1 MTESGDTTLNPV
13 TEATSGDGVCELSGT
28 GRDTTAEM
36 RLERLVDA
44 NRAIVGELSLPM
56 VLQRIVAAARDLV
69 GARYAALGVIG
80 HDGLLQEFI
89 HLGMDADTITRI
101 GDLPR
106 GLGVLGALIA
116 DPLPIRLPVIRHDP
130 RSSGFPPGH
139 PPMETFLGVPIRS
152 RNAVYG
158 NLYLTGRTGGEFTA
172 EDEHL
177 VLALAATAGIAI
189 ENARLYEESA
199 RREQWLQA
207 SAEISGVLLSPG
219 GERDPL
225 QLILNRIKELADAD
239 VATLV
244 VPVDDPGLLRVAVAT
259 GDGEAE
265 LRGMEYPMRDT
276 LVALAMD
283 TGRGVRVGALERQQ
297 GYTVHLSQVVDV
309 GPVMAV
315 PLVGDAGPHGAIML
329 GRRSG
334 RRNFTTADR
343 DLAEVFAN
351 QAALNRELVEARAN
365 QQRLAVLED
374 RDRIARD
381 LHDHVIQRLFAA
393 GLSAQSLA
401 VTADDSAARARLDR
415 LVSDLDDTIGQIRTS
430 IFHLQAG
437 EARDPGL
444 RAAVLA
450 VAAQVAPVLG
460 FAPAVRFTG
469 PVDTL
474 VHGTVIGEIE
484 AVSREG
490 LTNVAKHAQ
499 ASQVNVEVSADR
511 GWLSVR
517 ISDDGVGMRQPARSS
532 GLENLRQRAEGR
544 GGSLTIEARPSGGT
558 LLTWTIPI
566 PD

>member
-1 MTESGDTTLNPV
+1 MTGSTDGDHTRDRAP
-13 TEATSGDGVCELSGT
+13 T
-28 GRDTTAEM
+28 GGGSTAEQ
-36 RLERLVDA
+36 RLERLLAA

-56 VLQRIVAAARDLV
+56 VLRRIVEAARDLV
-69 GARYAALGVIG
+69 GAQYAALGVIG
-80 HDGLLQEFI
+80 DDGLLQEFV
-89 HLGMDADTITRI
+89 HVGMDSATVSRI
-101 GDLPR
+101 GDLPK
-106 GLGVLGALIA
+106 GLGVLGALIK
-116 DPLPIRLPVIRHDP
+116 DPQSIRLPVISEDA

-139 PPMETFLGVPIRS
+139 PPMESFLGVPIRS
-152 RNAVYG
+152 RHAVYG
-158 NLYLTGRTGGEFTA
+158 NLYLTGRASGEFSA
-172 EDEHL
+172 EDEDL
-177 VLALAATAGIAI
+177 LLALAATAGTAI

-219 GERDPL
+219 GDRDPL

-265 LRGMEYPMRDT
+265 LRGMEYPVHDT

-283 TGRGVRVGALERQQ
+283 TGRGVRVGAVERQQ
-297 GYTVHLSQVVDV
+297 GYTVHLSEVVDV

-315 PLVGDAGPHGAIML
+315 PLVGEAGPHGAIML

-351 QAALNRELVEARAN
+351 QAALVRELVEARAN

-393 GLSAQSLA
+393 GLSVQSLA
-401 VTADDSAARARLDR
+401 ARTDDLAATARLDR
-415 LVSDLDDTIGQIRTS
+415 LVSDLDDIIGQIRTS

-437 EARDPGL
+437 EAGDPGL
-444 RAAVLA
+444 RVAVLA
-450 VAAQVAPVLG
+450 VVGQVAPVLG
-460 FAPAVRFTG
+460 FAPAVRFAG

-499 ASQVNVEVSADR
+499 ASQVSVEVSADR

-517 ISDDGVGMRQPARSS
+517 ISDDGVGMKQPVRTS
-532 GLENLRQRAEGR
+532 GLGNLKQRAEGR